1 MKIMEQLN
9 NRTLAILSLLVI
21 PGILLM
27 PMFIHSYVV
36 IIPIIWCFV
45 GKVSCVEILYRIG
58 RR

>member
-1 MKIMEQLN
+1 MEQLN

-45 GKVSCVEILYRIG
+45 GGVSCGEILYRIG